1 MYCVSIL
8 QILQGKRLIMTVYYI
23 YTYIIINLNL
33 NVPSKLILF
42 EEYLEILLGIKG
54 NNKKLKYF

>member
-1 MYCVSIL
+1 
-8 QILQGKRLIMTVYYI
+8 LIMTVYYI

-42 EEYLEILLGIKG
+42 EEYLEILLGGVQNYPAHVVSISV
-54 NNKKLKYF
+54 NRI